1 MRVWF
6 GFAGR
11 GQCLPQL
18 NAASF
23 PHRRAAVR
31 RALLVEY
38 GLEIGAGLGALAGKV
53 WRIGLMGYA
62 SNRKNVNL
70 CVSALGNVLNAQG
83 HRCDVSQAIAE
94 VERVYV

>member
-1 MRVWF
+1 
-6 GFAGR
+6 
-11 GQCLPQL
+11 
-18 NAASF
+18 
-23 PHRRAAVR
+23 
-31 RALLVEY
+31 
-38 GLEIGAGLGALAGKV
+38 
-53 WRIGLMGYA
+53 MGYA

>member
-1 MRVWF
+1 MEEASR
-6 GFAGR
+6 
-11 GQCLPQL
+11 LPQL
-18 NAASF
+18 NAVSF
-23 PHRRAAVR
+23 PQQIDDAAVR
-31 RALLVEY
+31 RALLTEY
-38 GLEIGAGLGALAGKV
+38 GLEIGAGLGALAGKA

-94 VERVYV
+94 AERVYD